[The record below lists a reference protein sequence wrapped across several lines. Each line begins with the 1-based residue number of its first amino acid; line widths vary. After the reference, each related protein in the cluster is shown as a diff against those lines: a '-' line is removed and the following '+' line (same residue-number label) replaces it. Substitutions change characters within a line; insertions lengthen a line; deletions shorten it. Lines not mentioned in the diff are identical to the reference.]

1 MNKGILEIC
10 MTVTLTVA
18 NASVIIL
25 LLVAW
30 ISRIAYEKMHH
41 SQASCCKCK
50 NAGPAQ
56 DDGKESAGL
65 ELESVNP
72 IKGHAKTAREDK
84 ADMTVRE
91 AAALVQANAE
101 LTDKIDTLT
110 AENDKLK
117 TLQRAKAGAVL
128 TLEAPPT
135 HSVADEQRAKR
146 VVTMK
151 QRRAERKRGRNTARG
166 KRRELGAAS

>member
-30 ISRIAYEKMHH
+30 IGRITYEKMHH
-41 SQASCCKCK
+41 PQASCCRCK

-56 DDGKESAGL
+56 DDGEESAGL

-117 TLQRAKAGAVL
+117 TLQRATAGAVL

-135 HSVADEQRAKR
+135 HSVADEQRAKMM
-146 VVTMK
+146 VTMK

-166 KRRELGAAS
+166 KRRES